1 MFTLSI
7 RSKLRIMLLVL
18 GATMLG
24 IAVSVS
30 VMAQGQARQLTRTE
44 VKTQSVVTQ
53 YLPLVK
59 AVRDMQLDVVQVQQF
74 LTDASAT
81 FDPQSFKDAD
91 TYNQDFYKQLATVRG
106 LLRRIAPGDE
116 TGEAQ
121 KSLTALD
128 GIEDQFKS
136 YDATGITMANAYI
149 SQGQAAG
156 NALMAKFD
164 PQSDA
169 LSDRLQIL
177 VPAAQQMIDAAA
189 AASNHAVQVALAHSR
204 LQAHIVHGCAAFGLL
219 LVLLSYIAVSR
230 QITGPLYALT
240 NMMHALAAG
249 EFAASVPGVA
259 RPDEIG
265 DMARS
270 VEVFAENLRERARLE
285 EEAASFQ
292 RTLET
297 KLADTEAAFTAAGAA
312 RDRVVAGIGQTL
324 SAVVRGDL
332 AQRFED
338 EVPQTL
344 QKLKTDL
351 NQALDMLDGTLAKV
365 AANSQAVQAGAGE
378 LNQASDDLS
387 RRTEQQAATLEQTAA
402 ALDQITASVRKT
414 AESVTQA
421 QTLAGAAGDTAG
433 RSGDVLSATTEAMNG
448 IEASSRQISN
458 IIGVIDDIA
467 FQTNLLALNA
477 GVEAARAG
485 EAGRGFAVV
494 ATEVRALAQRSAE
507 ASKEIKTLIAASGRQ
522 VGNGVKMVSETGA
535 ALTQIATQVTA
546 LNALM
551 HEIAQATRE
560 QATGLSEVN
569 SAMNQMD
576 QITQQN
582 AAMVEQATAAS
593 HNLASEADRLAELM
607 AQFRLTPARNMS
619 ARTRSS
625 QDARMLQEA

>member
-265 DMARS
+265 DMSRS

-485 EAGRGFAVV
+485 DAGRGFAVV
-494 ATEVRALAQRSAE
+494 ATEVRALAQRTAD
-507 ASKEIKTLIAASGRQ
+507 AAKEIKTLISASEAQVKAGVDCVGR
-522 VGNGVKMVSETGA
+522 TGA
-535 ALTQIATQVTA
+535 VLTELAGQVCEIDELVQGINRTARQQSDALTQVSHAVGEVEHVT
-546 LNALM
+546 M
-551 HEIAQATRE
+551 K
-560 QATGLSEVN
+560 
-569 SAMNQMD
+569 
-576 QITQQN
+576 N
-582 AAMVEQATAAS
+582 AAMVEETSAAAGQLLEESQRMTA
-593 HNLASEADRLAELM
+593 LAGRFTLDGAPPAARSGFRALA
-607 AQFRLTPARNMS
+607 LT
-619 ARTRSS
+619 
-625 QDARMLQEA
+625 